1 MEVIL
6 LGKIKIH
13 EIAKKLNLNS
23 KDVLDKA
30 KELGI
35 NVKTHLSG
43 IEESEAAKLE
53 EAISNKSVKGV
64 GAGNVRA
71 KEEKAKPTNPVII
84 RREVINTDLNTEKE
98 KKRNLM

>member
-1 MEVIL
+1 MKVLQRRLQREFVEVIL

-35 NVKTHLSG
+35 NAKTHLSG
-43 IEESEAAKLE
+43 IEENEATKLE
-53 EAISNKSVKGV
+53 EAFSNKS
-64 GAGNVRA
+64 
-71 KEEKAKPTNPVII
+71 EK
-84 RREVINTDLNTEKE
+84 KE
-98 KKRNLM
+98 KGNLQIQ